1 MGIVVGWR
9 KVNAATAVGV
19 EGDEVRRLM
28 RGIARSF
35 EGGGGGE
42 SEEGRLCRE
51 EYVALAA
58 AEISGSEE

>member
-1 MGIVVGWR
+1 M
-9 KVNAATAVGV
+9 NAATAVGV